1 MPGSLSLVDILF
13 VVTVIL
19 LVLSGLRNGFVF
31 SLVNLISLPV
41 AAVVSLV
48 FGPSLT
54 AWLAGS
60 GLVVN
65 PIFSYIL
72 LFLLAVIVIHFVAT
86 SVRGTVKRIP
96 LVSTGDALLGG
107 VVGFVEAWALW
118 VVFLL
123 VLGHFLNVVD
133 QGQIQQLGFHVN
145 TFQSWQQFY
154 NDAISNSLF
163 ARVNGWFVK
172 VVPLAPALSLK

>member
-1 MPGSLSLVDILF
+1 MPGSLSVVDILF

-31 SLVNLISLPV
+31 SLINLISLPA
-41 AAVVSLV
+41 AAVVSLT

-54 AWLAGS
+54 AWLAGN
-60 GLVVN
+60 GLAVN
-65 PIFSYIL
+65 PLVSYIL
-72 LFLLAVIVIHFVAT
+72 LFLLVVLLIHIVA
-86 SVRGTVKRIP
+86 SAVRGTVKRIP

-123 VLGHFLNVVD
+123 VLGHFLSLVD
-133 QGQIQQLGFHVN
+133 QGQIQQLGVHVDTFH
-145 TFQSWQQFY
+145 SWQQFY
-154 NDAISNSLF
+154 NDAVSNSLF

-172 VVPLAPALSLK
+172 SVPLVPAL